1 MIKTIE
7 DLKKY
12 SENELSLL
20 VFNTEYLYKSIDN
33 QDVLLSKLDNKYIYS
48 KKQLSILLEDI
59 NYTLLERIK
68 ELTLEDIREV
78 KWRKNGTLHIMSY
91 QTVYEHMLIANDK
104 EQKQIKD
111 MIVHIDFMNGDI
123 LDYFKHLGKCLTN

>member
-78 KWRKNGTLHIMSY
+78 K
-91 QTVYEHMLIANDK
+91 
-104 EQKQIKD
+104 
-111 MIVHIDFMNGDI
+111 
-123 LDYFKHLGKCLTN
+123 